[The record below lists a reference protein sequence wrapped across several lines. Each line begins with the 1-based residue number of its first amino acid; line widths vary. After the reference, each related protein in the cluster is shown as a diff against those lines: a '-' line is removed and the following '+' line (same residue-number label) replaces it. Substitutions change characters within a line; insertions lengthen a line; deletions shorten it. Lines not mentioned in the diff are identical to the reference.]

1 MPRRR
6 HPNFADDLSPRPSA
20 RQVISADRNSNW
32 TITPVFQHGKIIAV
46 QLILRKKLEVRTMQH
61 ILDPSAG
68 HCPPNLYQKIWVSK
82 TENSIQGDDTMVD
95 FCTFWLSKTDFT
107 RAKPGR
113 CVMDAHYSHLQR
125 RLVEL
130 FAHHHCFLVMEQSQ
144 QSHRTQVGDLGPNKA
159 IGEKYNALYGT
170 HVAFQQFIDGTHA
183 RVLMLLRVLSDVAAD
198 SAMIQTAWRS
208 SGTLYE
214 SGVATILQ
222 HYSPA
227 FFTRGSSFAPCA
239 TGCPP

>member
-1 MPRRR
+1 MRKTASDALAIRES
-6 HPNFADDLSPRPSA
+6 H
-20 RQVISADRNSNW
+20 
-32 TITPVFQHGKIIAV
+32 
-46 QLILRKKLEVRTMQH
+46 LRKGGEKKEELE
-61 ILDPSAG
+61 I
-68 HCPPNLYQKIWVSK
+68 
-82 TENSIQGDDTMVD
+82 
-95 FCTFWLSKTDFT
+95 
-107 RAKPGR
+107 
-113 CVMDAHYSHLQR
+113 
-125 RLVEL
+125 
-130 FAHHHCFLVMEQSQ
+130 
-144 QSHRTQVGDLGPNKA
+144 
-159 IGEKYNALYGT
+159 EKYNALYGT
-170 HVAFQQFIDGTHA
+170 HVALQQNIDGTHA